1 MHIHF
6 LEKVLS
12 ENVKTQLMEIVD
24 GKGVS
29 PEYVRNFY
37 NEFVFD
43 FTCETPNV
51 LKPSS
56 LFRSICL
63 EHISSGV

>member
-29 PEYVRNFY
+29 PEYGKK
-37 NEFVFD
+37 
-43 FTCETPNV
+43 
-51 LKPSS
+51 L
-56 LFRSICL
+56 
-63 EHISSGV
+63 